1 MVATANRMVGDIG
14 GTNTRLALFDA
25 HAKQLRFQRNYRNRD
40 YGSLA
45 DIILAWLHDLSGK
58 PPEEACLAVA
68 APPFDDEVQLLNID
82 WRFSPRELAKQFG
95 FSRFGCI
102 NDFEGNAYALPHLTA
117 HELVTLQVG
126 KPALHRRLA
135 TLGPGTGLGGATL
148 DTRGPEPIACASEPG
163 HMGLT
168 PATALEF
175 ALFERLRGESGEV
188 YAERLLCGPGLLRL
202 YQVLARERRIDAP
215 LQTPEAISAQ
225 GLRGECLL
233 CAETL
238 QLFCGLLGSACGD
251 FVLANGAYGG
261 LYLAG
266 GILPTMTNFLR
277 ESTFSRRFTAKG
289 KMTQHLSDVPVY
301 IVCGDSIGLV
311 GAAHAPIYQDA

>member
-1 MVATANRMVGDIG
+1 MATTANRMVGDIG

-25 HAKQLRFQRNYRNRD
+25 QTKQLCFQCNYRNRD
-40 YGSLA
+40 YDSLA
-45 DIILAWLHDLSGK
+45 DIIFAWLHDLSRK

-68 APPFDDEVQLLNID
+68 APPFDDEVRLLNID

-102 NDFEGNAYALPHLTA
+102 NDFEGNAYALPHLNA
-117 HELVTLQVG
+117 YELVTLQAG
-126 KPALHRRLA
+126 KPVPHSRLA

-148 DTRGPEPIACASEPG
+148 DNRGPKPIACASEPG

-175 ALFERLRGESGEV
+175 ALFERLGGENGEV
-188 YAERLLCGPGLLRL
+188 YAERLLSGPGLLRL
-202 YQVLARERRIDAP
+202 YQVLARERRVDAP
-215 LQTPEAISAQ
+215 LQEPEAISAN

-233 CAETL
+233 CVETL
-238 QLFCGLLGSACGD
+238 ELFCGLLGSACGD

-266 GILPTMTNFLR
+266 GILPTMTDFLR
-277 ESTFSRRFTAKG
+277 KSTFSRRFTAKG
-289 KMTQHLSDVPVY
+289 KMKQHLSDVPLY
-301 IVCGDSIGLV
+301 LVCGDSMGLV
-311 GAAHAPIYQDA
+311 GAAHAPV

>member
-40 YGSLA
+40 YSSLA

-82 WRFSPRELAKQFG
+82 WSLFASRTGRAQFG

-188 YAERLLCGPGLLRL
+188 YAERLLLSARGCCASTRCWPGNAALTRPCKRPKRFPHR
-202 YQVLARERRIDAP
+202 A
-215 LQTPEAISAQ
+215 
-225 GLRGECLL
+225 
-233 CAETL
+233 CA
-238 QLFCGLLGSACGD
+238 GSAYCVQRHCSSSAACWVPPVVILSSPTAPMAA
-251 FVLANGAYGG
+251 FTWPAAYCR
-261 LYLAG
+261 
-266 GILPTMTNFLR
+266 P
-277 ESTFSRRFTAKG
+277 
-289 KMTQHLSDVPVY
+289 
-301 IVCGDSIGLV
+301 
-311 GAAHAPIYQDA
+311 

>member
-1 MVATANRMVGDIG
+1 MATTANRMVGDIG

-25 HAKQLRFQRNYRNRD
+25 QTNQLCFQYNYRNRD
-40 YGSLA
+40 HDSLA
-45 DIILAWLHDLSGK
+45 DIIFAWLHDLSRK

-68 APPFDDEVQLLNID
+68 APPFNDEVRLLNID

-102 NDFEGNAYALPHLTA
+102 NDFEGNAYALPHLNA
-117 HELVTLQVG
+117 HELVTLQAG
-126 KPALHRRLA
+126 KPVPHSRLA

-148 DTRGPEPIACASEPG
+148 DNRGPKPIACASEPG

-175 ALFERLRGESGEV
+175 ALFERLRGGDGEV
-188 YAERLLCGPGLLRL
+188 YAERLLSGPGLLRL
-202 YQVLARERRIDAP
+202 YQVLARERRVDAP
-215 LQTPEAISAQ
+215 LQEPEAISAS

-233 CAETL
+233 CVETL
-238 QLFCGLLGSACGD
+238 ELFCGLLGSACGD

-266 GILPTMTNFLR
+266 GILPTMTDFLR

-289 KMTQHLSDVPVY
+289 KMKQHLSDVPLY
-301 IVCGDSIGLV
+301 LVCGDSMGLV
-311 GAAHAPIYQDA
+311 GAAHAPV

>member
-1 MVATANRMVGDIG
+1 MAATATRMVGDIG

-25 HAKQLRFQRNYRNRD
+25 QANQLRFQCNYRNRD
-40 YGSLA
+40 YDSLA
-45 DIILAWLHDLSGK
+45 DIIFAWLHDLSRK
-58 PPEEACLAVA
+58 LPEEACLAVA
-68 APPFDDEVQLLNID
+68 APPFDDEVRLLNID

-102 NDFEGNAYALPHLTA
+102 NDFEGNAYALPHLNA
-117 HELVTLQVG
+117 HEVVTLQAG
-126 KPALHRRLA
+126 KPVPHSRLA

-148 DTRGPEPIACASEPG
+148 DNRGPKPIACASEPG

-175 ALFERLRGESGEV
+175 ALFERLRSENGEV
-188 YAERLLCGPGLLRL
+188 YAERLLSGPGLLRL
-202 YQVLARERRIDAP
+202 YQVLARERRVDAP
-215 LQTPEAISAQ
+215 LQEPEAISAN

-233 CAETL
+233 CVETL
-238 QLFCGLLGSACGD
+238 ELFCGLLGSACGD

-266 GILPTMTNFLR
+266 GILPTMTDFLR
-277 ESTFSRRFTAKG
+277 KSTFSRRFTAKG
-289 KMTQHLSDVPVY
+289 KMKQHLSDVPLY
-301 IVCGDSIGLV
+301 LVCGDSMGLV
-311 GAAHAPIYQDA
+311 GAAHAPV